1 MENEEKGLVDKE
13 LLDQASY
20 VLGGIQTGIE
30 QSDELQQEAAVED
43 ATIQA
48 EQDDP
53 RNREQWG
60 LPGVAE
66 ELKSAVLGGVQ
77 DTASSIQT
85 FPERA
90 IDTLTGQVSKEK
102 KEKGYYQPEWTPFV
116 NEEDPIITKT
126 WWGQMLRGVVHFG
139 TMAAGVTAATSAA
152 GVTAP
157 AWLTGM
163 AGYGLIRAAGIGAI
177 SDVISHTTDGEN
189 ALGMMRD
196 RFGWM
201 DTPLSTRDTDHPL
214 MMKFKNIV
222 EGMGIGILFDSAA
235 MALGK
240 GGKYAK
246 AQVAARNKSVELQT
260 IRKGLQELRRN
271 EFGFRASKNSPVA
284 GRHQGNH
291 LSQDKDPFV
300 VWERNKRIRTE
311 WGAEEGS
318 AGNVSTPVQRERI
331 ARESGLSEELVV
343 DTLSRLYSAEKFQ
356 KVLKAVDG
364 NKKRLI
370 EVFGDAIAAH
380 QRITLG
386 RNAAEMTAEE
396 YLEEILETSIK
407 FDVTDITGRK
417 IDEIT
422 TITAQNVVV
431 SDLVVSTLLQQLRD
445 LGIAGRE
452 IGNWDNLLDIDGPA
466 DQILDTMLTAISE
479 SKRAKY
485 TLSQEFRNL
494 GAKRPAAIQEAVQ
507 QEVKDARETIQSILK
522 IANKDEDGDLVL
534 ALFEAFSSMKT
545 VNTVDDFTQWAR
557 KMIRGGEI
565 EGKAQIGAMVRELQG
580 VMIHSILSGP
590 KTPMRAII
598 GTSTATFLR
607 PFAQAIGAGISLPF
621 TGDTTTLRAGLSS
634 INAMMQAIPE
644 SFELF
649 KTKLNSYWTG
659 DIATI
664 KTRFAEYTQ
673 GDDNWEILRRFS
685 ESDQATAGDKA
696 AFSMANMARNLNN
709 NSFLTYSTK
718 IMAATDDAFAYIL
731 GRAKMREKALRSA
744 IDAQK
749 KGALTAYTNVTPE
762 LVRLYEEDFYAQIFD
777 GNGNIIDA
785 ATKFARQEV
794 TLTQELTGFAAGLN
808 SVFQQTPWAKPFF
821 LFAKTGVNGLNLTAK
836 HTPVLNFLVKE
847 WNDIAFANANNP
859 RSMEAVAKY
868 GITNADELANAKALQ
883 VGRLAMGSAVISMGA
898 YSYLSGNITGNGPVD
913 RQQRQMWIDGGWRP
927 RQIKLGDV
935 WIGYDSFEP
944 FNQILATIGDIGD
957 ASQLMGEEWTE
968 NQFQKISLIVAQGFT
983 SKSYLAGMQQFVEL
997 FSGRP
1002 GQFNRIVAGLLN
1014 NQIPLAGIRNE
1025 FGKLI
1030 TPYTRELGSGI
1041 EDAIRNRNLTF
1052 EKFPGEDLPIKYDLL
1067 NGKPIKEWDPLTRM
1081 WNAIS
1086 PVQFNLDYSEG
1097 RNFLFRSGYD
1107 LRLSTYYSPGP
1118 NSINLTD
1125 SPMIRSKYQK
1135 AIGELNLE
1143 KELTKLSRQKKIIAS
1158 ILEMEKDIRD
1168 GNRGK
1173 YEAKDYYHNKM
1184 IGKLFTRA
1192 RKQAW
1197 LNIQGE
1203 ELVQN
1208 LSSEQ
1213 LGKKLKRKQK
1223 TAQTS
1228 FDEVLTIYK

>member
-1 MENEEKGLVDKE
+1 MENEEKGLVDEE

-20 VLGGIQTGIE
+20 VLGGVQAGIE
-30 QSDELQQEAAVED
+30 QSDELQEQQVAED

-85 FPERA
+85 FPERVV
-90 IDTLTGQVSKEK
+90 DTLSGEVSREK

-157 AWLTGM
+157 AWLSGA
-163 AGYGLIRAAGIGAI
+163 AGYGLMRAAGIGAI

-240 GGKYAK
+240 GSNFAR
-246 AQVAARNKSVELQT
+246 AQVAERGASVELQT
-260 IRKGLQELRRN
+260 IRKGIQELRKN

-300 VWERNKRIRTE
+300 VWERNKRVRTE
-311 WGAEEGS
+311 WGAEDGS

-331 ARESGLSEELVV
+331 ARETGLTEELVV

-356 KVLKAVDG
+356 SVLKAVDG

-396 YLEEILETSIK
+396 YLEEVLETSIK

-494 GAKRPAAIQEAVQ
+494 GAKRPAAIKEAVQ

-545 VNTVDDFTQWAR
+545 VNTVEDFTHWAR
-557 KMIRGGEI
+557 
-565 EGKAQIGAMVRELQG
+565 
-580 VMIHSILSGP
+580 
-590 KTPMRAII
+590 
-598 GTSTATFLR
+598 
-607 PFAQAIGAGISLPF
+607 
-621 TGDTTTLRAGLSS
+621 
-634 INAMMQAIPE
+634 
-644 SFELF
+644 
-649 KTKLNSYWTG
+649 
-659 DIATI
+659 
-664 KTRFAEYTQ
+664 
-673 GDDNWEILRRFS
+673 
-685 ESDQATAGDKA
+685 
-696 AFSMANMARNLNN
+696 
-709 NSFLTYSTK
+709 
-718 IMAATDDAFAYIL
+718 
-731 GRAKMREKALRSA
+731 
-744 IDAQK
+744 
-749 KGALTAYTNVTPE
+749 
-762 LVRLYEEDFYAQIFD
+762 
-777 GNGNIIDA
+777 
-785 ATKFARQEV
+785 
-794 TLTQELTGFAAGLN
+794 
-808 SVFQQTPWAKPFF
+808 
-821 LFAKTGVNGLNLTAK
+821 
-836 HTPVLNFLVKE
+836 
-847 WNDIAFANANNP
+847 
-859 RSMEAVAKY
+859 
-868 GITNADELANAKALQ
+868 
-883 VGRLAMGSAVISMGA
+883 
-898 YSYLSGNITGNGPVD
+898 
-913 RQQRQMWIDGGWRP
+913 
-927 RQIKLGDV
+927 
-935 WIGYDSFEP
+935 
-944 FNQILATIGDIGD
+944 
-957 ASQLMGEEWTE
+957 
-968 NQFQKISLIVAQGFT
+968 
-983 SKSYLAGMQQFVEL
+983 
-997 FSGRP
+997 
-1002 GQFNRIVAGLLN
+1002 
-1014 NQIPLAGIRNE
+1014 
-1025 FGKLI
+1025 
-1030 TPYTRELGSGI
+1030 
-1041 EDAIRNRNLTF
+1041 
-1052 EKFPGEDLPIKYDLL
+1052 
-1067 NGKPIKEWDPLTRM
+1067 
-1081 WNAIS
+1081 
-1086 PVQFNLDYSEG
+1086 
-1097 RNFLFRSGYD
+1097 
-1107 LRLSTYYSPGP
+1107 
-1118 NSINLTD
+1118 
-1125 SPMIRSKYQK
+1125 
-1135 AIGELNLE
+1135 
-1143 KELTKLSRQKKIIAS
+1143 
-1158 ILEMEKDIRD
+1158 
-1168 GNRGK
+1168 
-1173 YEAKDYYHNKM
+1173 
-1184 IGKLFTRA
+1184 
-1192 RKQAW
+1192 
-1197 LNIQGE
+1197 
-1203 ELVQN
+1203 
-1208 LSSEQ
+1208 
-1213 LGKKLKRKQK
+1213 
-1223 TAQTS
+1223 
-1228 FDEVLTIYK
+1228 